1 MKTKNLYCFIIIAL
15 IGLMS
20 FQVKTEEQKIQKLI
34 TYVAGLKD
42 AKFIRNGSEFTPAK
56 AAAHLKM
63 KREKAGDDIKTA
75 MEFIEQIASKSSM
88 TGQDYTVKFKD
99 GKVVKVHDL
108 LVAELKRLK

>member
-1 MKTKNLYCFIIIAL
+1 
-15 IGLMS
+15 MS

-42 AKFIRNGSEFTPAK
+42 AVFIRNGSEYAPSK

-63 KREKAGDDIKTA
+63 KREKAGSSIKTA
-75 MEFIEQIASKSSM
+75 IDFIEELASKSSM

-99 GKVVKVHDL
+99 GKVVKVRDL
-108 LVAELKRLK
+108 LMAELKRIK

>member
-1 MKTKNLYCFIIIAL
+1 
-15 IGLMS
+15 
-20 FQVKTEEQKIQKLI
+20 
-34 TYVAGLKD
+34 
-42 AKFIRNGSEFTPAK
+42 
-56 AAAHLKM
+56 
-63 KREKAGDDIKTA
+63 